1 MRLVGAARAWLAVEA
16 VFVPDPSR
24 AGRAMRRDAWFIT
37 PDFAHQLLDLK
48 AGSVSVSAEDL
59 HPEIQQKG
67 VDMRIGLDIPSLAAA
82 DPFRRSATP
91 PRRGSGA

>member
-16 VFVPDPSR
+16 VVVPDPSR
-24 AGRAMRRDAWFIT
+24 AGRVMRGGDWFIT
-37 PDFAHQLLDLK
+37 PHFAPQHPDVN
-48 AGSVSVSAEDL
+48 AVSVSVSAEDL
-59 HPEIQQKG
+59 RPKIQQKD